1 MFNIAYLRI
10 FSPKEFLEMIFTKS
24 LNLFLPTKFMPLT
37 IFSDKVRFRYKSKN
51 WQYQFDEIKELGLLK
66 KKKKYFLKNV
76 TFIALNI
83 VAYYCMLFFNL
94 IDMYYSIPAILC
106 YLFIMAVSFNTKAEF
121 VYFVFVKDIY
131 QNEIKT
137 KIAPRDRRLIG
148 KQIDY
153 YLDLQFERS
162 IQRTA

>member
-1 MFNIAYLRI
+1 MLNIVFLRI
-10 FSPKEFLEMIFTKS
+10 FSPKEFLETIFTKS
-24 LNLFLPTKFMPLT
+24 LNLFLPTTFMPLT
-37 IFSDKVRFRYKSKN
+37 IFSDKVRFHYKSKN

-66 KKKKYFLKNV
+66 KKKKYFLENA
-76 TFIALNI
+76 TFIAVN
-83 VAYYCMLFFNL
+83 ATMYYCMLFFNL
-94 IDMYYSIPAILC
+94 IDLHYIIPAILF
-106 YLFIMAVSFNTKAEF
+106 YVFIMAISFNNKAEF

-137 KIAPRDRRLIG
+137 KIAPKDRRLIG
-148 KQIDY
+148 KQINY

>member
-1 MFNIAYLRI
+1 
-10 FSPKEFLEMIFTKS
+10 
-24 LNLFLPTKFMPLT
+24 MPLT
-37 IFSDKVRFRYKSKN
+37 IFSDEVRFCYKSKN

-66 KKKKYFLKNV
+66 KKKNYFLENGAFMAV
-76 TFIALNI
+76 TG
-83 VAYYCMLFFNL
+83 VAYYCMLFSNL
-94 IDMYYSIPAILC
+94 MDLYYIIPALLC
-106 YLFIMAVSFNTKAEF
+106 YAFIIVARFGNKTEF

-137 KIAPRDRRLIG
+137 KIAPKDRALIG